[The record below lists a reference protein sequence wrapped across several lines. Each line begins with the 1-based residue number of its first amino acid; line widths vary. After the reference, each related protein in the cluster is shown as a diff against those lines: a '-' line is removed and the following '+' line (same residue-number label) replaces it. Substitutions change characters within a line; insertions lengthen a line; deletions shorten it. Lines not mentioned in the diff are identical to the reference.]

1 MFTYTIG
8 LEIHVQLK
16 TKSKMFCR
24 CSNDGENQP
33 PNTTVCPV
41 CMGHPGTLPVMNE
54 EAIRWGVK
62 TSRAL
67 NCTINEISKF
77 DRKNYF
83 YPDLPKGYQI
93 SQYDKPIGIKGYVYI
108 VIPDGKIRK
117 EARIGITRLHMEED
131 AAKLLHAPGS
141 GASLVD
147 FNRSSTPLMEIVT
160 EPDFV
165 DPMEAKIFLQDLRL
179 LARYLNVSHADM
191 EKGHMRCD
199 ANVSI
204 NVTGDDGIVTQS
216 PISEI
221 KNLNSF
227 RSVERA
233 LEYEGNRLY
242 EEWMAN
248 GEVRNRTYKITV
260 GWDDAKQETILQR
273 WKEEAHDYR
282 YFPEPDLPP
291 LHFTNEYIT
300 QAESEIPELPNQK
313 RERFGRDFGIAPEDA
328 RILIDDK
335 ETASFFENSASELDE
350 WLCSMDSCDDAFKA
364 KTYKLLAGWV
374 INKLTNLLATREA
387 PIEKSLVTPADMA
400 KFVALISED
409 KINST
414 TAQKVLEAMV
424 ERGVDPLTMIQEEGL
439 EQIQDTGLIESAC
452 RKALDNNPDAV
463 ANFKNGKQ
471 NALMFLVGQVMR
483 DLKGQGNPEAVKQQ
497 LERLLTI

>member
-1 MFTYTIG
+1 
-8 LEIHVQLK
+8 
-16 TKSKMFCR
+16 MFCR

-54 EAIRWGVK
+54 EAIHWGVK

-93 SQYDKPIGIKGYVYI
+93 SQYDKPIGIKGHVDI

-131 AAKLLHAPGS
+131 AAKLLHTPGS

-179 LARYLNVSHADM
+179 LARYLDVSHADM

-204 NVTGDDGIVTQS
+204 NVTNDDGIITQS

-227 RSVERA
+227 RAVERA

-242 EEWMAN
+242 EEWMNN
-248 GEVRNRTYKITV
+248 GEVRTRKYKITV
-260 GWDDAKQETILQR
+260 GWDDAKQETVMQR

-313 RERFGRDFGIAPEDA
+313 RDRFSRDYGMSPDDA
-328 RILIDDK
+328 RILVDDK
-335 ETASFFENSASELDE
+335 ENASFFENAASELDE
-350 WLCSMDSCDDAFKA
+350 WLCSMDSCDDAFKT
-364 KTYKLLAGWV
+364 KTYKLLAGWI
-374 INKLTNLLATREA
+374 INKLTNLLATRET

-439 EQIQDTGLIESAC
+439 EQIQDTRLITDAC
-452 RKALDNNPDAV
+452 QKALDANPDAV
-463 ANFKNGKQ
+463 ANFKSGKQ

-483 DLKGQGNPEAVKQQ
+483 ELKGKGNPETVKQQ
-497 LERLLTI
+497 LEQLLNK